1 MDAKSTHRPSPSE
14 RRIQFAERF
23 TIADRYLAFH
33 PNALRALRQPVPTN
47 HFRPLQSSSGL
58 IIELEQ
64 EANSMR
70 LEVDGTRQQK
80 KSRSP
85 DSIWAYRGSSKNSH
99 FSVVL
104 TTKDVAK

>member
-1 MDAKSTHRPSPSE
+1 MDAKSTHRPSTAE

-23 TIADRYLAFH
+23 AIADRYLAFH

-64 EANSMR
+64 GANSTR
-70 LEVDGTRQQK
+70 NEEDGTRH
-80 KSRSP
+80 
-85 DSIWAYRGSSKNSH
+85 RGR
-99 FSVVL
+99 
-104 TTKDVAK
+104 